1 MSRRRWHGLVATG
14 LLAALLGVAGGLPA
28 GGPGTATAASVPEPG
43 FATTMSATAWLTTT
57 SASGPALDTYAS
69 WILRRDDG
77 EHRNG
82 LMRKLRYVYGS
93 SIGSCTETDPC
104 LEVDVQQSTAAC
116 SSLEFLSRYFPA
128 RAAWQGR
135 SSLYLDER
143 NAIAEF
149 ADAVL
154 AYQAD
159 PNPDR
164 DDLFDGAVASSL
176 GGSQLYYTTFGNAS
190 CGRAL
195 LAAYELTAEPA
206 YASAAVD
213 IGEFLLRMQDPRDY
227 YESYGAEPFLDNTGQ
242 PTAPPGGF
250 FDQVSSWNNLFATM
264 SLWNMTAVEFLSE
277 LEHALGSTDGRYAA
291 AAADG
296 RAFLEEG
303 LDLGTDWYTADF
315 DSPATAQNRI
325 VAMSANS
332 ANCKDNRWHRKGACD
347 YVDGLPSGGS
357 LGTDM
362 IEYAMASLYRY
373 EREVNG
379 QASATAAVGDH
390 YERYTSIPGTHT
402 ASSTDPLNCV
412 DDTHAGAVDP
422 YYPPDNQG
430 TTGTGDPWDYDP
442 HLSFG
447 GYVRSSGTDLTTA
460 EAKYY
465 DIVGFGI
472 LADVRAD
479 LVPDKFAH
487 GYERLVAAEDYAL
500 VAIQDRS
507 LMPMALPG
515 RDGDDVDGD
524 GDTTEHMCILTEG
537 TLPIAH
543 NGLGLLA
550 TVGYAHDG
558 PGPVTAGAHPQVP
571 PDWREAAGRRPG
583 ARP

>member
-1 MSRRRWHGLVATG
+1 MSRRRWHAAAATG
-14 LLAALLGVAGGLPA
+14 LLAALLGVASGTPTDGPA
-28 GGPGTATAASVPEPG
+28 NAAAAPASSGSSTFETTDLEATS
-43 FATTMSATAWLTTT
+43 S
-57 SASGPALDTYAS
+57 SGPALDAYAS

-77 EHRNG
+77 ENRNG
-82 LMRKLRYVYGS
+82 LMRKLRYVYGE
-93 SIGSCTETDPC
+93 SIGSCTESDPC

-116 SSLEFLSRYFPA
+116 ASLEFLSRYFPA

-135 SSLYLDER
+135 TSLYLDER

-154 AYQAD
+154 AYQVD

-195 LAAYELTAEPA
+195 LAAHELTDEPA
-206 YASAAVD
+206 YASAAVE
-213 IGEFLLRMQDPRDY
+213 IGEFLRRMQDPRDY
-227 YESYGAEPFLDNTGQ
+227 YEPYGAHPFLDDAGQ
-242 PTAPPGGF
+242 PTTPPGGF

-264 SLWNMTAVEFLSE
+264 SLWNMTAVEFLAE
-277 LEHALGSTDGRYAA
+277 LESTVGSTDGRYAA

-296 RAFLEEG
+296 RAFLETG

-332 ANCKDNRWHRKGACD
+332 ADCQDNRWHRKGSCD
-347 YVDGLPSGGS
+347 YVDGLPSEGS

-373 EREVNG
+373 ERDLHDDEG
-379 QASATAAVGDH
+379 AGAAAVGDH
-390 YERYTSIPGTHT
+390 YVRYTSIPGEHT
-402 ASSTDPLNCV
+402 ASRTDPLECEGGGE
-412 DDTHAGAVDP
+412 THLVDP
-422 YYPPDNQG
+422 YYSDDNQG
-430 TTGTGDPWDYDP
+430 SDVSGTFSDYDS

-447 GYVRSSGTDLTTA
+447 GYVRSSGTELTTA
-460 EAKYY
+460 EVKYY

-472 LADVRAD
+472 LAEVRAR
-479 LVPDKFAH
+479 LVSTKFANA
-487 GYERLVAAEDYAL
+487 YERLISAEDYAI
-500 VAIQDRS
+500 VAIQHRT
-507 LMPMALPG
+507 LAPMALPG
-515 RDGDDVDGD
+515 VDRDDVDGD
-524 GDTTEHMCILTEG
+524 GDVEENMCILTEG

-543 NGLGLLA
+543 NGLGMLA
-550 TVGYAHDG
+550 TVGYTHD
-558 PGPVTAGAHPQVP
+558 TTSTAAGAHPQAP
-571 PDWREAAGRRPG
+571 PDWRDAAGRRPG
-583 ARP
+583 ARL